1 MTTPTPKLYLN
12 GAVFD
17 GLTADFSEYTDVKV
31 GGIPLAKKNY
41 VDAAIAAVPAGPT
54 GATGL
59 QGPAGAAGTNGAVGA
74 AGATGA
80 TGLQG
85 PAGAAGPAGTNGTN
99 GTDILGLDNTFIG
112 KNTFNKQLVLPA
124 TLTNVYITN
133 TDELTVPCDNASS
146 GIFILNYN
154 INNINSDTII
164 SKIYITNALIGGQY
178 VVYINNTTQY
188 ALTINGRTSSPPLV
202 YVNSSSANIG
212 KLNYPVAI
220 MVKSGTDFVN
230 AILSFTYDG
239 SYAYVACSAY
249 G

>member
-41 VDAAIAAVPAGPT
+41 VDAASAAVPAGPT

-59 QGPAGAAGTNGAVGA
+59 QGPAGAAGTNGAVGP

-112 KNTFNKQLVLPA
+112 KNTFNKQLVLPQ
-124 TLTNVYITN
+124 
-133 TDELTVPCDNASS
+133 ELTPVTVSVSGTELTIDCDNASS
-146 GIFILNYN
+146 GIFNLT
-154 INNINSDTII
+154 INSSATI
-164 SKIYITNALIGGQY
+164 SKLIITNALPGGQY
-178 VVYINNTTQY
+178 VVYINNTTPHT
-188 ALTINGRTSSPPLV
+188 LTINGRQSPLYV
-202 YVNSSSANIG
+202 DVNSINNVG

-220 MVKSGTDFVN
+220 RVQQGTEFSN

-239 SYAYVACSAY
+239 TNAYVACSAY
-249 G
+249 GSI